1 MPKKY
6 TRKNKRRRVKKGG
19 DIESG
24 TVEDITPMKM
34 TPPDPERFKKQ
45 QELMIQES
53 FKPVSKEEVD
63 SVFAGPT
70 PEEKEIMSNEHMM
83 DEDPLNKDPFEREEL
98 TIFSNRGGRRT
109 RKRRRHRKRR
119 CISRR
124 RR

>member
-53 FKPVSKEEVD
+53 FKPVSKEEVV
-63 SVFAGPT
+63 SVFDGPT
-70 PEEKEIMSNEHMM
+70 PEEKEIMSNERMM